1 MLKLLRMEKFKVELL
16 VVGIGLFL
24 YGIVLMSDSLKS
36 FAGDKLR
43 DFIDKYTSKPWQG
56 ILVGAGMTALIQS
69 STATTTI
76 TVGLVRA
83 GVMSLEQAV
92 GIIIGANIG
101 TTFTAV
107 LISLNIE
114 IIAPYLICLGAFIL
128 MFAGKK
134 KTKDIAGILIGFGCL
149 FYGISLVGDTASVLK
164 EYQGFRNFISI
175 FFNNPL
181 LGLVGGIVLTI
192 VLQSSAATIGL
203 LQIFYEAGTINLTTL
218 LPFLFGSNIG
228 TCLTVFLVSINGNVS
243 SRRTSFVHLI
253 FNTLGTLLG
262 MIFLGQFASFINYLA
277 ASWNIAPM
285 MQIAIVHI
293 IFNVVTAILVYPF
306 IKQLCALTK
315 LIVPG
320 EEPKKLELDISQLD
334 ATRFAVPTA
343 GLTVAYNYIKI
354 LKDLVLSNVKDTE
367 KYVMAKKAKSDAME
381 ELRQTESLIDKL
393 EKSIVKFLTGL
404 QVDQLSDAGLKQHR
418 FYLSL
423 SKNLERMG
431 DLTINIAEFGQ
442 MIQEDTKG
450 TMSLEAYQELKTL
463 FNLFYEML
471 DTTFKYVDTD
481 DYLLY
486 DKLLINE
493 DNMDNLEFQ
502 YRENHF
508 TRMSTG
514 KCTSTVGSSVY
525 ADMLSNIERM
535 GDHCCNIARDIFE
548 KGK

>member
-1 MLKLLRMEKFKVELL
+1 
-16 VVGIGLFL
+16 
-24 YGIVLMSDSLKS
+24 MSDSLKS

-83 GVMSLEQAV
+83 GVMSLEQAA

-107 LISLNIE
+107 LISLHIDQ
-114 IIAPYLICLGAFIL
+114 IAPFLICIGAFIL
-128 MFAGKK
+128 MFASKK

-164 EYQGFRNFISI
+164 NYQGFKDFISI

-181 LGLVGGIVLTI
+181 LGLVGGIILTI

-203 LQIFYEAGTINLTTL
+203 LQIFYEAGTINLATL

-253 FNTLGTLLG
+253 FNALGTILG
-262 MIFLGQFASFINYLA
+262 MIFLGQLVNFISYLSTA
-277 ASWNIAPM
+277 WNVQPM

-293 IFNVVTAILVYPF
+293 IFNVATAILVYPF
-306 IKQLCALTK
+306 IKQLCKLTK

-320 EEPKKLELDISQLD
+320 EEPKKRELDITQLD
-334 ATRFAVPTA
+334 AKRFLVPST
-343 GLTVAYNYIKI
+343 GLTVAYNYI
-354 LKDLVLSNVKDTE
+354 LVLRDLIKENVADTA
-367 KYVMAKKAKSDAME
+367 KYVQSKKAKKDALE

-393 EKSIVKFLTGL
+393 EKAIVKFLTEL
-404 QVDQLSDAGLKQHR
+404 QIESLSEEGQKQQR

-423 SKNLERMG
+423 SKNLERIG
-431 DLTINIAEFGQ
+431 DLTINIAEFNQ
-442 MIQEDTKG
+442 MIQEDDKG
-450 TMSLEAYQELKTL
+450 SLSKEAYVELDDL
-463 FNLFYEML
+463 FNTFFTML
-471 DTTFKYVDTD
+471 DNTFQYIDTK

-486 DKLLINE
+486 DKILIDEEKLDNNE
-493 DNMDNLEFQ
+493 
-502 YRENHF
+502 YKY
-508 TRMSTG
+508 SG
-514 KCTSTVGSSVY
+514 KAVDC
-525 ADMLSNIERM
+525 I
-535 GDHCCNIARDIFE
+535 
-548 KGK
+548 

>member
-1 MLKLLRMEKFKVELL
+1 
-16 VVGIGLFL
+16 
-24 YGIVLMSDSLKS
+24 MSDSLKS

-83 GVMSLEQAV
+83 GVMSLEQAA

-107 LISLNIE
+107 LISLHIDQ
-114 IIAPYLICLGAFIL
+114 IAPFLICIGAFIL
-128 MFAGKK
+128 MFASKK

-164 EYQGFRNFISI
+164 DYQGFQDFISI

-181 LGLVGGIVLTI
+181 LGLIGGIILTI

-203 LQIFYEAGTINLTTL
+203 LQIFYEVGTINLPTL

-253 FNTLGTLLG
+253 FNTFGTILG
-262 MIFLGQFASFINYLA
+262 MIFLGQLVNFISYLA
-277 ASWNIAPM
+277 SEFNIQPM
-285 MQIAIVHI
+285 LQIAIVHI
-293 IFNVVTAILVYPF
+293 IFNVVTAIIVYPF
-306 IKQLCALTK
+306 IKQLCKLTK
-315 LIVPG
+315 YIVPG
-320 EEPKKLELDISQLD
+320 EEPKKRELDINQLD
-334 ATRFAVPTA
+334 AKRFLVPST
-343 GLTVAYNYIKI
+343 GLTVAYNYLLILRDLIKE
-354 LKDLVLSNVKDTE
+354 NVTDTS
-367 KYVMAKKAKSDAME
+367 KYVQTKKAKNDNLE

-393 EKSIVKFLTGL
+393 EKAIVKFLTEL
-404 QVDQLSDAGLKQHR
+404 QIEQLSDEGLKQQR

-423 SKNLERMG
+423 SKNLERIG
-431 DLTINIAEFGQ
+431 DLTINIAEFTQ
-442 MIQEDTKG
+442 MIHEDTSG
-450 TMSLEAYQELKTL
+450 ELSNEAYIELDDL
-463 FNLFYEML
+463 FKLFFEML
-471 DTTFKYVDTD
+471 DYTFQYIDSK
-481 DYLLY
+481 DYQLY
-486 DKLLINE
+486 DKILIDE
-493 DNMDNLEFQ
+493 EKLDNLEYQ

-508 TRMSTG
+508 TRMSKG
-514 KCTSTVGSSVY
+514 KCTSPVASSVY
-525 ADMLSNIERM
+525 ADMLSNLERM
-535 GDHCCNIARDIFE
+535 GDHCCNIARDLFE
-548 KGK
+548 RG

>member
-1 MLKLLRMEKFKVELL
+1 MGDFKLELL

-56 ILVGAGMTALIQS
+56 ILAGAGMTALIQS

-114 IIAPYLICLGAFIL
+114 IIAPYLICIGAFIF
-128 MFAGKK
+128 MFANKK
-134 KTKDIAGILIGFGCL
+134 KIKDIGGILIGFGCL
-149 FYGISLVGDTASVLK
+149 FYGIGLVGDTASVLK
-164 EYQGFRNFISI
+164 EFPGFQDFISI
-175 FFNNPL
+175 FFNNPFLGL
-181 LGLVGGIVLTI
+181 LGGIILTI

-203 LQIFYEAGTINLTTL
+203 LQIFYEAGTINLSTL

-253 FNTLGTLLG
+253 FNAFGTLLG
-262 MIFLGQFASFINYLA
+262 MLFINQLAGFISYLA
-277 ASWNIAPM
+277 SAWYVAPM

-293 IFNVVTAILVYPF
+293 IFNVTTAIIVYPF

-320 EEPKKLELDISQLD
+320 EEPKKRELDINQLD
-334 ATRFAVPTA
+334 AKRFLVPST
-343 GLTVAYNYIKI
+343 GLTVVKNYLNI
-354 LKDLVLSNVKDTE
+354 LKDLVKDNITDT
-367 KYVMAKKAKSDAME
+367 ANFIQSKKPKNDVLE
-381 ELRQTESLIDKL
+381 ELKQTESLIDKL
-393 EKSIVKFLTGL
+393 EKAIVKFLTEL
-404 QVDQLSDAGLKQHR
+404 QIESLSEEGQKQHR

-431 DLTINIAEFGQ
+431 DLTINIAEFKQ
-442 MIQEDTKG
+442 MIQEDDEG
-450 TMSLEAYQELKTL
+450 TLSPEAYDELKDL
-463 FNLFYEML
+463 FDVFFEMFEY
-471 DTTFKYVDTD
+471 TFQYVDTK
-481 DYLLY
+481 DYLIY
-486 DKLLINE
+486 DKLLIDE
-493 DNMDNLEFQ
+493 EKMDNAEYQ

-508 TRMSTG
+508 TRMTKG
-514 KCTSTVGSSVY
+514 KCTSPVAASVY
-525 ADMLSNIERM
+525 ADMLSNLERM
-535 GDHCCNIARDIFE
+535 GDHCCNIARDLFE
-548 KGK
+548 RG

>member
-1 MLKLLRMEKFKVELL
+1 
-16 VVGIGLFL
+16 
-24 YGIVLMSDSLKS
+24 MSDSLKS

-83 GVMSLEQAV
+83 GVMSLEQAA

-114 IIAPYLICLGAFIL
+114 VIAPYLICIGAFVL
-128 MFAGKK
+128 MFGHKK

-149 FYGISLVGDTASVLK
+149 FYGIGLVGDTASVLK
-164 EYQGFRNFISI
+164 NYPGFHDFISI
-175 FFNNPL
+175 FFNNPFLGL
-181 LGLVGGIVLTI
+181 LGGIILTI

-203 LQIFYEAGTINLTTL
+203 LQIFYEAGTITLSTL

-253 FNTLGTLLG
+253 FNTLGTILG
-262 MIFLGQFASFINYLA
+262 MVFLGHLASFISYIA
-277 ASWNIAPM
+277 KAWYVAPM

-293 IFNVVTAILVYPF
+293 IFNVVTALLVYPF

-320 EEPKKLELDISQLD
+320 EEPKKRELDINELD
-334 ATRFAVPTA
+334 AKRFLVPSA
-343 GLTVAYNYIKI
+343 GLTVAYNYILI
-354 LKDLVLSNVKDTE
+354 LRDLIKDNVTDTAN
-367 KYVMAKKAKSDAME
+367 YIQSKKPKSDAME

-393 EKSIVKFLTGL
+393 EKAIVKFLTEL
-404 QVDQLSDAGLKQHR
+404 QIESLSEEGQKQQR

-423 SKNLERMG
+423 SKNLERIG
-431 DLTINIAEFGQ
+431 DLTINIAEFNQ
-442 MIQEDTKG
+442 MIQEDDKG
-450 TMSLEAYQELKTL
+450 SLSKEAYVELKDL
-463 FNLFYEML
+463 FDTFFTML
-471 DTTFKYVDTD
+471 DNTFKYIDTK

-486 DKLLINE
+486 DKILIEEEKLDNNE
-493 DNMDNLEFQ
+493 YK

-508 TRMSTG
+508 TRMAKG
-514 KCTSTVGSSVY
+514 QCTSPVASSVY
-525 ADMLSNIERM
+525 ADMLSNLERM

-548 KGK
+548 RG